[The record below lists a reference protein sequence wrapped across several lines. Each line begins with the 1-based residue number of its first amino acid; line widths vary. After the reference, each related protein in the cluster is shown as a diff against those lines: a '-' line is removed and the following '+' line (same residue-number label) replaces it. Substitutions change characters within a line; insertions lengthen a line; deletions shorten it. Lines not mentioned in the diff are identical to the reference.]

1 MLDIQLAIAKQR
13 GLDLIGEAAA
23 DQPPP
28 GCRVSAPLAASRP
41 SGTRS
46 AAPARPA
53 AGHGSPSGFGLNAA
67 ASKLAAGLRIPRPT
81 GHPSNRRKIMRVSH
95 IVFDV
100 NDIDGTPAFWAA
112 VLDLKE
118 TTRSPDWVDLE
129 PVNEGGPVLSFQL
142 VPEGKVV
149 KNRLHL
155 HVAAPDVPA
164 AQDVGAVAGQRGEPA
179 AGRPRRPLADLA
191 RSRGNELCL
200 VAGSATAT
208 LRPRR
213 HSASGP
219 CPGKAAIRIT

>member
-1 MLDIQLAIAKQR
+1 
-13 GLDLIGEAAA
+13 
-23 DQPPP
+23 
-28 GCRVSAPLAASRP
+28 
-41 SGTRS
+41 
-46 AAPARPA
+46 
-53 AGHGSPSGFGLNAA
+53 
-67 ASKLAAGLRIPRPT
+67 
-81 GHPSNRRKIMRVSH
+81 MRVSH

-191 RSRGNELCL
+191 RSR
-200 VAGSATAT
+200 
-208 LRPRR
+208 R
-213 HSASGP
+213 
-219 CPGKAAIRIT
+219 